1 MIEIIINT
9 FEIFNYSKLPNS
21 DIHIFKSNIMD
32 DYWVIYQG
40 SPSQLLEKKGQS
52 ELMAQCKKVC
62 TDPAFEK
69 NANIICLWDVESIDK
84 KTIRQLHHAEEDIY
98 FFKKNVLY
106 YTQSELT
113 SFKEQSSAYP
123 LRNLLQQYP
132 TNPEVF
138 QRYKASIN
146 KGTWESLLYR
156 ICMKLTFIPIEK
168 GSNED
173 ISNLYKNH
181 DIAMNKIKDKDSLIN
196 LNTVAQKLSESELA
210 CEPDKLLN
218 LIMEQLETS
227 EL

>member
-1 MIEIIINT
+1 ME
-9 FEIFNYSKLPNS
+9 
-21 DIHIFKSNIMD
+21 
-32 DYWVIYQG
+32 DYWVIFQG

-69 NANIICLWDVESIDK
+69 NANIVCLWNVESIDK
-84 KTIRQLHHAEEDIY
+84 KTIRQLHQTEEDIY
-98 FFKKNVLY
+98 FFKKHVLY

-123 LRNLLQQYP
+123 LRDLLQQYP

-156 ICMKLTFIPIEK
+156 ICMKLTFIPIAQ
-168 GSNED
+168 GADED
-173 ISNLYKNH
+173 ISNLYRSH
-181 DIAMNKIKDKDSLIN
+181 EIAMTKAKDKDSLIN
-196 LNTVAQKLSESELA
+196 LNAVAQNLNESELA
-210 CEPDKLLN
+210 CKPDELLN
-218 LIMEQLETS
+218 LIIDQLGAS

>member
-21 DIHIFKSNIMD
+21 EIPIFKSTLMD

-40 SPSQLLEKKGQS
+40 SPSQLLEKKVQS
-52 ELMAQCKKVC
+52 ELMTQCKKVC

-69 NANIICLWDVESIDK
+69 NANIICLWNVESINK
-84 KTIRQLHHAEEDIY
+84 KNIRQLHQAEEDIY
-98 FFKKNVLY
+98 FFKKHVLY

-113 SFKEQSSAYP
+113 SLTEQSSAYP
-123 LRNLLQQYP
+123 LRDLLQQSP

-138 QRYKASIN
+138 RRYKENIN

-156 ICMKLTFIPIEK
+156 ICMKLTFIPIAQ
-168 GSNED
+168 GADED

-181 DIAMNKIKDKDSLIN
+181 EIAMTKVKDKDSLIN
-196 LNTVAQKLSESELA
+196 LNTVAQNLSESELA
-210 CEPDKLLN
+210 CKPDKLLN
-218 LIMEQLETS
+218 LIMEQLGAS